1 MSNEFE
7 KMDVRQIMNLLPHRY
22 PFLLV
27 DKVVDCIPGES
38 ITAVKNVTIN
48 EPFFN
53 GHFPGKPIMP
63 GVLIIE
69 SMAQAA
75 GLLSYATVG
84 ASKIRPLYYLVG
96 VDAARFRRTVTAG
109 DQLVLKVVIDREK
122 RGIWKYKCEALVDDK
137 LAVSANI
144 MCAPGGELE

>member
-7 KMDVRQIMNLLPHRY
+7 KMDVRQIMDLLPHRY

>member
-1 MSNEFE
+1 MSNEFKE
-7 KMDVRQIMNLLPHRY
+7 MDVRQIMNLLPHRY

-27 DKVVDCIPGES
+27 DKVVDCVPGES

-122 RGIWKYKCEALVDDK
+122 RGIWKYKCEALVDGK

>member
-1 MSNEFE
+1 MSNEFQN
-7 KMDVRQIMNLLPHRY
+7 MDIRQIMKLLPHRY

-27 DKVVDCIPGES
+27 DKVVDCTPGES
-38 ITAVKNVTIN
+38 ITAIKNISIN

-84 ASKIRPLYYLVG
+84 ATKIRPLYYLVG
-96 VDAARFRRTVTAG
+96 VDGARFRRPASAG
-109 DQLVLKVVIDREK
+109 DQLVLKVAIDRQK
-122 RGIWKYKCEALVDDK
+122 RGIWKYKCEAYVDEK